1 MSIDQRFL
9 LAVAIMA
16 FIAYGCRVAGLLVGT
31 YLGESPKLRHIL
43 DLLPACAIAAVLGPS
58 LGTMTFFQG
67 GALLVSIAVFLM
79 SSRFLLA
86 LTLGTAVLLAGR
98 WPGGLPF

>member
-9 LAVAIMA
+9 VAVAMMA
-16 FIAYGCRVAGLLVGT
+16 VIAYGCRVAGLLVGT

-43 DLLPACAIAAVLGPS
+43 DLVPACAIAAVLGPS
-58 LGTMTFFQG
+58 FGTMTSVQG
-67 GALLVSIAVFLM
+67 AALLVASAVFLM

-86 LTLGTAVLLAGR
+86 LTFGTGVLLAGR
-98 WPGGLPF
+98 WPGLLP

>member
-1 MSIDQRFL
+1 MSIDRRFL
-9 LAVAIMA
+9 IAIAIMA
-16 FIAYGCRVAGLLVGT
+16 CIAYGCRVAGLLVGT

-58 LGTMTFFQG
+58 LGTMTFVQG
-67 GALLVSIAVFLM
+67 GALLVSIAVFVM

-86 LTLGTAVLLAGR
+86 LTLGTVVLLAER
-98 WPGGLPF
+98 WLGHLPF

>member
-1 MSIDQRFL
+1 MSVDQRFL
-9 LAVAIMA
+9 IAVAIMA
-16 FIAYGCRVAGLLVGT
+16 AIAYGCRVAGLLVGT

-58 LGTMTFFQG
+58 LGTMTSVQG
-67 GALLVSIAVFLM
+67 AALLVASAVFLM

-86 LTLGTAVLLAGR
+86 LTLGTVVLLAAR
-98 WPGGLPF
+98 WPGLLPL

>member
-9 LAVAIMA
+9 VAVAMMA

-58 LGTMTFFQG
+58 LGTMTLLQG
-67 GALLVSIAVFLM
+67 AALLVASAVFLM

-86 LTLGTAVLLAGR
+86 LTLGTVVLLAAR
-98 WPGGLPF
+98 WPGLLPL

>member
-9 LAVAIMA
+9 SAIAIMA
-16 FIAYGCRVAGLLVGT
+16 LIAYGCRVAGLLVGT

-58 LGTMTFFQG
+58 LGTMTLVQG
-67 GALLVSIAVFLM
+67 GALLVSTAVFLM

-86 LTLGTAVLLAGR
+86 LTLGTVVLVAERWLA
-98 WPGGLPF
+98 LFPF

>member
-9 LAVAIMA
+9 IAIATMA

-31 YLGESPKLRHIL
+31 YLGESPRLRHIL

-58 LGTMTFFQG
+58 LGTMTFAQG
-67 GALLVSIAVFLM
+67 GALSVSIAVFLV

-86 LTLGTAVLLAGR
+86 LTLGTVVLLAEG
-98 WPGGLPF
+98 WLGLVPF

>member
-9 LAVAIMA
+9 IAIAIMTCV
-16 FIAYGCRVAGLLVGT
+16 AYGCRVAGLLVGT
-31 YLGESPKLRHIL
+31 YFGERPRLRHIL

-58 LGTMTFFQG
+58 LGAMTLIQG
-67 GALLVSIAVFLM
+67 CALLVSIAVFLM

-86 LTLGTAVLLAGR
+86 LTLGTAVLLAER
-98 WPGGLPF
+98 WLGPFPL

>member
-9 LAVAIMA
+9 VAIAVMA
-16 FIAYGCRVAGLLVGT
+16 FIAYGCRVAGLLVGIW
-31 YLGESPKLRHIL
+31 LGDSPGLRRIL

-58 LGTMTFFQG
+58 LGTMTFVQG
-67 GALLVSIAVFLM
+67 AALSASIAVFLV

-86 LTLGTAVLLAGR
+86 LTLGAVVLLAGR
-98 WPGGLPF
+98 WPG

>member
-9 LAVAIMA
+9 VAIAIMA
-16 FIAYGCRVAGLLVGT
+16 LIAYGCRVAGLLVGT
-31 YLGESPKLRHIL
+31 CLGESPKLRHIL

-58 LGTMTFFQG
+58 FGTMTSVQG
-67 GALLVSIAVFLM
+67 AALLVSIAVFLM

-98 WPGGLPF
+98 WQGGLPF

>member
-1 MSIDQRFL
+1 MSIDRRFL
-9 LAVAIMA
+9 IAIATMA
-16 FIAYGCRVAGLLVGT
+16 LIAYGCRVAGLLVGT
-31 YLGESPKLRHIL
+31 YLGQSPKLRRML

-58 LGTMTFFQG
+58 LGTMTVVQG

-86 LTLGTAVLLAGR
+86 LTLGAVVLLAGR
-98 WPGGLPF
+98 WLV

>member
-9 LAVAIMA
+9 IAIATMA
-16 FIAYGCRVAGLLVGT
+16 LIAWGCRVAGLLVGT
-31 YLGESPKLRHIL
+31 VLGESPGLRRIL

-58 LGTMTFFQG
+58 LGTMTLVQG
-67 GALLVSIAVFLM
+67 GALLVSVAVFLM

-98 WPGGLPF
+98 WPGLFPL

>member
-1 MSIDQRFL
+1 
-9 LAVAIMA
+9 MA
-16 FIAYGCRVAGLLVGT
+16 LIAYGCRVAGLLVGT
-31 YLGESPKLRHIL
+31 YLGESPKLRRML

-58 LGTMTFFQG
+58 LGTMTVVQG

-86 LTLGTAVLLAGR
+86 LTLGTVVLLGER
-98 WPGGLPF
+98 WMGAFPF

>member
-9 LAVAIMA
+9 AATATMA
-16 FIAYGCRVAGLLVGT
+16 LIAYGCRAAGLLVGT
-31 YLGESPKLRHIL
+31 YLGESPKLRGIL

-58 LGTMTFFQG
+58 LDTMTLVQG
-67 GALLVSIAVFLM
+67 GALSVSIAVFLL

-86 LTLGTAVLLAGR
+86 LTLGIAVLLAGR
-98 WPGGLPF
+98 WPGASPF

>member
-9 LAVAIMA
+9 IAIATMA
-16 FIAYGCRVAGLLVGT
+16 LIAYGCRVAGLLVGT
-31 YLGESPKLRHIL
+31 WLGESAKLRRIL

-58 LGTMTFFQG
+58 LGTMTLVQG
-67 GALLVSIAVFLM
+67 GALSVSIAVFLM

-86 LTLGTAVLLAGR
+86 LTLGTVVLLAGR
-98 WPGGLPF
+98 WLGPLPF